1 MDLKLTYPP
10 IEKRLVQRK
19 KVLRILRW
27 PMVFAA
33 YASVVVNL
41 VLGGKAWSAVV
52 FMALYMVWKL
62 IFSVDLVEYNRIS
75 QLVKSVIYVC
85 ILLVLIDVLLAPGW
99 AELVVPLVCLG
110 GIVVSG
116 ILFFSDVE
124 KQRQNLFPLL
134 MLCVVSGVAAA
145 LALCIGKTSA
155 PWAFAAMGAGA
166 LGVLVAIISVLGSA
180 FLRELRCRF
189 HVH

>member
-180 FLRELRCRF
+180 FFRELRCRF